1 MTRVHS
7 ERFTLLAG
15 EEYLTTYQFN
25 SMVAKHYFCKVCG
38 IYTFHR
44 PRTAP
49 DLYGVNVGCLDGV
62 DPLSL
67 QAGLNDGQAFST
79 VNPAFPETHRNELK

>member
-1 MTRVHS
+1 MTRVPA
-7 ERFTLLAG
+7 ECFRLLAG
-15 EEYLTTYQFN
+15 EESLSLYQFN
-25 SMVAKHYFCKVCG
+25 SKIAKHYFCKVCG

-49 DLYGVNVGCLDGV
+49 DLYGINVACLEGV

-67 QAGLNDGQAFST
+67 EVGLIDGQAYS
-79 VNPAFPETHRNELK
+79 VVVPGEPLI